1 MKGLLFS
8 ILAGVFLAL
17 QGVVNSRVGQD
28 IGTWKAVM
36 INQLGGFILAG
47 LILVCMRGG
56 NWRGFREVKPL
67 YLLGGA
73 FAAIIV
79 FSNISAMHL
88 VGATLT
94 VAAVLISQLCMTFL
108 IDARGWFDTVK
119 QQIGRSH
126 LFGIGLMIIGVLI
139 LRFS

>member
-94 VAAVLISQLCMTFL
+94 VSAVLISQLCLTFV
-108 IDARGWFDTVK
+108 IDSKGWFDTARK
-119 QQIGRSH
+119 SMH
-126 LFGIGLMIIGVLI
+126 LPQFVGIGIMIAGVII
-139 LRFS
+139 LRLS